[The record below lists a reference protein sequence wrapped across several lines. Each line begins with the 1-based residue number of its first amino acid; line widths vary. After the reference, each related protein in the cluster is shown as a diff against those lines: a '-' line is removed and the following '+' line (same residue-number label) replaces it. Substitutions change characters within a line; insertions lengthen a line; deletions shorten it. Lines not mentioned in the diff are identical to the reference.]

1 MSQVQLGRIPCS
13 AVGDPQHCGGK
24 NVREGGKHPFPI
36 YPMEI
41 LEGGAGLHPSC
52 EPPAFGTIK
61 VLIFNKWE
69 SSEYNLDS
77 ERRHKTSQIRVLAK
91 LLQLYLSLRD
101 LMEL

>member
-1 MSQVQLGRIPCS
+1 M
-13 AVGDPQHCGGK
+13 
-24 NVREGGKHPFPI
+24 REGGKHPFPI

-77 ERRHKTSQIRVLAK
+77 ERRHKSSQIRVRSGLPCPSPGDLLYPGIEPMPFISPALA
-91 LLQLYLSLRD
+91 D
-101 LMEL
+101 GFFTNNAT